1 MLKFTD
7 ELGKLTAKAEGKK
20 YEAEE
25 AVNEAA
31 EAVEEKA
38 EEAKSA
44 AQDIAQ
50 KAADVVKDIPGKVK
64 EALDKTDVDEKIVEG
79 AKNVIGKIGSLFSG
93 KDKE

>member
-25 AVNEAA
+25 AVNEAV

-38 EEAKSA
+38 EAAKDAVEDA
-44 AQDIAQ
+44 A
-50 KAADVVKDIPGKVK
+50 KVFP
-64 EALDKTDVDEKIVEG
+64 AR
-79 AKNVIGKIGSLFSG
+79 
-93 KDKE
+93 